1 MKNPRFAKP
10 FREFFVTA
18 PSSSL
23 FSHVP
28 PYEGDPI
35 LSLME
40 DFQSDPRPNK
50 VSLSIGVY
58 FDAEGRLPLLPSVR
72 RAETALLQDIGPRP
86 YLPIEG
92 MADYRSAV
100 QRLLFGAGHEAVASG
115 RIATLQTLGGSG
127 GLKVAQQATGTVIL
141 GGNSMGGATAMLQ
154 AAVEP
159 DSVGGLVLTGSVYPW
174 ARGGWPHPL
183 VITGFAAY
191 DIPAVG
197 DRVVE
202 ARLRHLSAE
211 RLVRMGYRM
220 CTADPSTIPPE
231 VTEASAA
238 LIEERAKDP
247 DVGSAFLDAWRSMR
261 RLGKRPD
268 ISKRAMDAIACPVL
282 VMHGRRDRLV
292 PVAFAEAALRTH
304 PAWRGRIFP
313 DLGHLPQMETPGRW
327 LAEVADWYAEALD

>member
-1 MKNPRFAKP
+1 M
-10 FREFFVTA
+10 
-18 PSSSL
+18 
-23 FSHVP
+23 
-28 PYEGDPI
+28 D
-35 LSLME
+35 
-40 DFQSDPRPNK
+40 Q
-50 VSLSIGVY
+50 
-58 FDAEGRLPLLPSVR
+58 R
-72 RAETALLQDIGPRP
+72 RALSRF
-86 YLPIEG
+86 IE
-92 MADYRSAV
+92 
-100 QRLLFGAGHEAVASG
+100 
-115 RIATLQTLGGSG
+115 
-127 GLKVAQQATGTVIL
+127 QQATGTVIL

-183 VITGFAAY
+183 VITGFAVY

-231 VTEASAA
+231 VTEASVA

-247 DVGSAFLDAWRSMR
+247 DVGPAFLDACSRS
-261 RLGKRPD
+261 
-268 ISKRAMDAIACPVL
+268 VL

-313 DLGHLPQMETPGRW
+313 DLGHLPQMEAPGRW

>member
-1 MKNPRFAKP
+1 MGTGSLTDVTITLPERQNVDLDGPVSFLEWDGPSTAT
-10 FREFFVTA
+10 FV
-18 PSSSL
+18 L
-23 FSHVP
+23 VH
-28 PYEGDPI
+28 G
-35 LSLME
+35 
-40 DFQSDPRPNK
+40 
-50 VSLSIGVY
+50 
-58 FDAEGRLPLLPSVR
+58 
-72 RAETALLQDIGPRP
+72 
-86 YLPIEG
+86 
-92 MADYRSAV
+92 
-100 QRLLFGAGHEAVASG
+100 
-115 RIATLQTLGGSG
+115 LGGSSLNWSQVG
-127 GLKVAQQATGTVIL
+127 PGLSGLGRVLALDLPGFGRSPRAGRGSGLMDQRRALSRFIAQQATGTVIL

-231 VTEASAA
+231 VTEASVA

-247 DVGSAFLDAWRSMR
+247 DVGPAFLDAWRSMR

-268 ISKRAMDAIACPVL
+268 IAKRAMDAIACPVL

-313 DLGHLPQMETPGRW
+313 DLGHLPQMEAPGRW